1 MILGMHHAAIAVPDL
16 NEALAFYCDVIGFEI
31 ETEAKV
37 PSGIDVMSTAMGIT
51 DSGFKIRMLK
61 KGYSHLELFE
71 FVETEV
77 VDELRPVNRTGI
89 THIALSTDDIEKDY
103 QYLMDNGV
111 VFNAELFGP
120 VSQRFAYGRDPFGNV
135 IELIEKENALA

>member
-1 MILGMHHAAIAVPDL
+1 MILGLHHAALAVPNID
-16 NEALAFYCDVIGFEI
+16 EALAFYCDVIGFEI
-31 ETEAKV
+31 ETEAEV
-37 PSGIDVMSTAMGIT
+37 PSGIDVMSEALGVA

-89 THIALSTDDIEKDY
+89 THIALATNDIEQDY
-103 QYLMDNGV
+103 QYLTQQGV
-111 VFNAELFGP
+111 VFNAELFGAAP
-120 VSQRFAYGRDPFGNV
+120 DRFAYGRDPFGNV
-135 IELIEKENALA
+135 IELIEKESEVS